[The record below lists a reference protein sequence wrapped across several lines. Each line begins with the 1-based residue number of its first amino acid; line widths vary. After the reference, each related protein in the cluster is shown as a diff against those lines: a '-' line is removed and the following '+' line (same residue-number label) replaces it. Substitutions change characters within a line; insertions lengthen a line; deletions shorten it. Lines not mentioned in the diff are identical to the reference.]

1 MSLRDCVDFA
11 FNALKGQPI
20 RVSLCV
26 TGIAIGIMAI
36 VVLTALG
43 EGARRYVVNQFMSI
57 GSNLLLVV
65 PGKTETTGAIPGFA
79 GAPHDLTIMD
89 SQAIRRNIRSIQRL
103 APISMGTETV
113 RYGERRRQVPIVG
126 TTADFLEIRHL
137 RMARGQFL
145 PRGDP
150 QRGAP
155 LVVLGHRVAQELF
168 PDTSPLGQL
177 IRVGNWRMRV
187 IGILAPRG
195 TQLSMDMDDLVLVPV
210 ATGMQLLNR
219 HSLYRI
225 LLGVRNVSDLET
237 TCGRIVAL
245 LTERHGEDDTT
256 CITQGS
262 VVGTFSSIL
271 NALTVSLAAIG
282 FISLTVAGIG
292 IMNVMFVA
300 VADRTEEI
308 GLLKALGARSRQIL
322 LLFLIEAVI
331 LSLAGGM
338 IGLTLGWTI
347 VQGLTTLYPAIPAS
361 TPLWAS
367 VSAVLVSFA
376 VGVVFGLLPAHR
388 AGRLDPVHALERHA
402 S

>member
-1 MSLRDCVDFA
+1 MAARDLVGFA
-11 FNALKGQPI
+11 WAALKGHPI
-20 RVSLCV
+20 RIGLCL

-57 GSNLLLVV
+57 GSNLLIVI
-65 PGKTETTGAIPGFA
+65 PGKTETTGAFPGFA

-89 SQAIRRNIRSIQRL
+89 SQVIRRSIRSIQLL

-113 RYGERRRQVPIVG
+113 HYGERRRQVPIVG
-126 TTADFLEIRHL
+126 TTTDFLEARHL

-145 PRGDP
+145 PTGDP

-177 IRVGNWRMRV
+177 IRVGDWRMRV
-187 IGILAPRG
+187 IGTLAPRG
-195 TQLSMDMDDLVLVPV
+195 TQLSMDMDDLVIVPV

-225 LLGVRNVSDLET
+225 LLRVRNVSELET
-237 TCGRIVAL
+237 TCNHIVSVLAQ
-245 LTERHGEDDTT
+245 RHGEDDST
-256 CITQGS
+256 CITQGA
-262 VVGTFSSIL
+262 VVSTFSSIL
-271 NALTVSLAAIG
+271 NALTLSLAAIG
-282 FISLTVAGIG
+282 LISLTVAGIG
-292 IMNVMFVA
+292 VMNVMLVA
-300 VADRTEEI
+300 VSDRTEEI
-308 GLLKALGARSRQIL
+308 GLLKALGARSSQIL
-322 LLFLIEAVI
+322 LIFLIEAII

-338 IGLTLGWTI
+338 IGLALGWVI
-347 VQGLTTLYPAIPAS
+347 VQGLISLYPAIPAS

-367 VSAVLVSFA
+367 ISAVLVSIV
-376 VGVVFGLLPAHR
+376 VGVVFGLIPARR
-388 AGRLDPVHALERHA
+388 AGRLDPIHALEQHT